1 MFHLIDKNNDLESL
15 DKELIKEPFV
25 SIDTEFRRTSKES
38 IDLSLIQV
46 NNSEETFLIDCI
58 LIGEYQHNC
67 NFLSS
72 TKVRK
77 ILHSH
82 REDIE
87 AIYSWTQ
94 LELKNIFDTQLANA
108 FLGGSFSIG
117 YRNLVHEKLGILID
131 KDETRSN
138 WIRRPLRDSQL
149 KYAADDVQF
158 LIDLFI
164 EQKKDLHESN
174 KTEWFEEELQFNIK
188 KLFSDKKKNIF
199 LPGKKNLSSYEET
212 KLLKNFNNIVLYI
225 SKETKINPTLIFSKK
240 NQREFT
246 KETINQGFQTAISSI
261 TKWRRDLVYDDLHFL
276 FEKTLG

>member
-138 WIRRPLRDSQL
+138 WIRRPLRSSQL
-149 KYAADDVQF
+149 NYAASDVQF
-158 LIDLFI
+158 LLDVYLD
-164 EQKKDLHESN
+164 QKRMLLESSKLGWLKEDTSYISDKIYHENNSIPEETIS
-174 KTEWFEEELQFNIK
+174 KQLDKKEEL
-188 KLFSDKKKNIF
+188 
-199 LPGKKNLSSYEET
+199 NLLNKVNDLVIE
-212 KLLKNFNNIVLYI
+212 I
-225 SKETKINPTLIFSKK
+225 SKQHDINPTLFFSKK
-240 NQREFT
+240 SQKDFT
-246 KETINQGFQTAISSI
+246 ELSFKYGINFSLEKLTSWRRNLLSAPLSSI
-261 TKWRRDLVYDDLHFL
+261 FTNIL
-276 FEKTLG
+276 